1 MLIELA
7 VRNLAIFEDVRVP
20 FTAGLN
26 VVTGET
32 GAGKSLLVEA
42 IRLAL
47 GEKADPVAVRAGE
60 PEAEVSA
67 LFDLSRRDDLRDAWE
82 EAGLPWEEEVVLRR
96 VLPAS
101 GRSRAFLNGRPVAQ
115 PVLAALSPLLLTM
128 VGQHSVPELLSRSAA
143 LSAVDDF
150 AGTGSLSSEMRKRYR
165 RVAALR
171 RQVAEAADRGAGARS
186 RTETLDFEIGELS
199 KAALLPGEEEEL
211 AADLSLLR
219 NASKVREALQAADD
233 AIASSENAALVSMGF
248 ALARLREA
256 VAVDPRISAPA
267 ERLRSAREEVQD
279 LSRELGSLAARV
291 TEDPE
296 RRERVEERLSGIRR
310 LKRKYGKEV
319 PGLLSH
325 LDSLRSERAS
335 LAGALETEERLRKE
349 LVTEEDSGVATAK
362 KLSAARRKAAAAM
375 GPAVEKELARV
386 ALAGGRFR
394 AEVSTREPVPSA
406 LSASGIDEAELLFSA
421 NPGQVLRPLA
431 QTASGGELSRVM
443 LSLRNAASRGG
454 AGKTLV
460 FDEIDTG
467 IGGQVAERVGAR
479 LKSLSATAQVVCV
492 THLPQVAAF
501 ADHHLQVVKKEAGGT
516 VATGVNPLS
525 KQDRIGELA
534 RMISGAEITEK
545 AKAHAKTLIEKA
557 AGE

>member
-1 MLIELA
+1 MLIELT

-20 FTAGLN
+20 FSAGLN

-32 GAGKSLLVEA
+32 GAGKSILVEA

-47 GEKADPVAVRAGE
+47 GEKADPVAVRTGE
-60 PEAEVSA
+60 PEAEVTA

-96 VLPAS
+96 VLPAA
-101 GRSRAFLNGRPVAQ
+101 GRSRAYLNGRPVAQ

-128 VGQHSVPELLSRSAA
+128 VGQHSVPELLSRAAA

-150 AGTGSLSSEMRKRYR
+150 AGAGALSSEMRKRYR

-171 RQVAEAADRGAGARS
+171 RQAAEAADRGAGARS

-199 KAALLPGEEEEL
+199 KAALIPGEEEEL

-219 NASKVREALQAADD
+219 NAAKVREALQAADD
-233 AIASSENAALVSMGF
+233 AIASSENAALVSMAF

-256 VAVDPRISAPA
+256 AAVDPRIAETA

-296 RRERVEERLSGIRR
+296 RRERVEERLSAIRR

-325 LDSLRSERAS
+325 LDLLRSERAS
-335 LAGALETEERLRKE
+335 LAGALEEEARLRKE
-349 LVTEEDSGVATAK
+349 LAVEEEGGVAAAK
-362 KLSAARRKAAAAM
+362 KLSATRRKAAAAM

-386 ALAGGRFR
+386 ALAGARFR
-394 AEVSTREPVPSA
+394 AEVASREAVPAA

-421 NPGQVLRPLA
+421 NPGQELRPLA

-479 LKSLSATAQVVCV
+479 LKSLAV
-492 THLPQVAAF
+492 F
-501 ADHHLQVVKKEAGGT
+501 RAGR
-516 VATGVNPLS
+516 L
-525 KQDRIGELA
+525 R
-534 RMISGAEITEK
+534 
-545 AKAHAKTLIEKA
+545 HAPA
-557 AGE
+557 AGRGLRRPPSAGREEGGGRDGRHRRETAVETG

>member
-1 MLIELA
+1 MLIELT

-20 FTAGLN
+20 FSAGLN

-47 GEKADPVAVRAGE
+47 GEKADPVAVRTGE
-60 PEAEVSA
+60 PEAEVTA

-96 VLPAS
+96 VLPAA
-101 GRSRAFLNGRPVAQ
+101 GRSRAYLNGRPVAQ

-128 VGQHSVPELLSRSAA
+128 VGQHSVPELLSRAAA

-150 AGTGSLSSEMRKRYR
+150 AGTGALSSEMRKRYR

-199 KAALLPGEEEEL
+199 KAALTPGEEEEL

-219 NASKVREALQAADD
+219 NAAKVREALQAADD
-233 AIASSENAALVSMGF
+233 AIASSENAALASMAF

-256 VAVDPRISAPA
+256 AAVDPRIAGTA

-296 RRERVEERLSGIRR
+296 RRERVEERLSAIRR

-319 PGLLSH
+319 PELVSH
-325 LDSLRSERAS
+325 LDLLRSERAS
-335 LAGALETEERLRKE
+335 LAGALEEEARLRKE
-349 LVTEEDSGVATAK
+349 LVVEEEGGVAAAK
-362 KLSAARRKAAAAM
+362 MLSATRRKAAAAM

-386 ALAGGRFR
+386 ALAGARFR
-394 AEVSTREPVPSA
+394 AEVSSREAVPAA

-421 NPGQVLRPLA
+421 NPGQELRPLA

-479 LKSLSATAQVVCV
+479 LKSLVV
-492 THLPQVAAF
+492 F
-501 ADHHLQVVKKEAGGT
+501 RAGR
-516 VATGVNPLS
+516 L
-525 KQDRIGELA
+525 R
-534 RMISGAEITEK
+534 
-545 AKAHAKTLIEKA
+545 HAPA
-557 AGE
+557 AGRGLRRPPSPGREEGGGRDGRHRRETAVETG

>member
-349 LVTEEDSGVATAK
+349 LVTEEDGGVATAK

-467 IGGQVAERVGAR
+467 IGGQVAERV
-479 LKSLSATAQVVCV
+479 
-492 THLPQVAAF
+492 
-501 ADHHLQVVKKEAGGT
+501 
-516 VATGVNPLS
+516 
-525 KQDRIGELA
+525 
-534 RMISGAEITEK
+534 
-545 AKAHAKTLIEKA
+545 
-557 AGE
+557 

>member
-1 MLIELA
+1 
-7 VRNLAIFEDVRVP
+7 
-20 FTAGLN
+20 
-26 VVTGET
+26 
-32 GAGKSLLVEA
+32 
-42 IRLAL
+42 
-47 GEKADPVAVRAGE
+47 
-60 PEAEVSA
+60 
-67 LFDLSRRDDLRDAWE
+67 
-82 EAGLPWEEEVVLRR
+82 
-96 VLPAS
+96 
-101 GRSRAFLNGRPVAQ
+101 
-115 PVLAALSPLLLTM
+115 VLAALSPLLLTM

-150 AGTGSLSSEMRKRYR
+150 AGAGAIASEMRKRYR

-171 RQVAEAADRGAGARS
+171 RQAAEAADRGAGARS
-186 RTETLDFEIGELS
+186 RTETLDYEIGELS
-199 KAALLPGEEEEL
+199 KAALSPGEEEEL

-219 NASKVREALQAADD
+219 NATKVREALQAADE
-233 AIASSENAALVSMGF
+233 AIASSESAALASMAF

-256 VAVDPRISAPA
+256 AAVDPRIEETAG
-267 ERLRSAREEVQD
+267 RLRSAREEVQD

-319 PGLLSH
+319 PELVSH
-325 LDSLRSERAS
+325 LDHLRSERAS
-335 LAGALETEERLRKE
+335 LAGALEEEARLRAE
-349 LVTEEDSGVATAK
+349 LVLEEEGGVAAAK
-362 KLSAARRKAAAAM
+362 KLSATRRKAAVAM

-386 ALAGGRFR
+386 ALAGARFR
-394 AEVSTREPVPSA
+394 AEVSSREAVPAA

-421 NPGQVLRPLA
+421 NPGQDLRPLA

-454 AGKTLV
+454 GGKTLV

-479 LKSLSATAQVVCV
+479 LKSLSSSAQVVCV

-501 ADHHLQVVKKEAGGT
+501 ADHHLQVVKVAAAGT
-516 VATGVNPLS
+516 VATGVKSLS
-525 KQDRIGELA
+525 KQDRIEELA
-534 RMISGAEITEK
+534 RMISGAEITGK

>member
-1 MLIELA
+1 MLIELT

-20 FTAGLN
+20 FSGGLN

-32 GAGKSLLVEA
+32 GAGKSILVEA

-47 GEKADPVAVRAGE
+47 GEKADPVAVRTGE

-67 LFDLSRRDDLRDAWE
+67 LFDLSLHDDLRDVWE
-82 EAGLPWEEEVVLRR
+82 EAGMPWEKEVVLRR
-96 VLPAS
+96 VLPAA
-101 GRSRAFLNGRPVAQ
+101 GRSRAYLNGRPVAQ
-115 PVLAALSPLLLTM
+115 PTLAALSPLLLTM
-128 VGQHSVPELLSRSAA
+128 VGQHSVPELLSRAA
-143 LSAVDDF
+143 AMSAVDDF
-150 AGTGSLSSEMRKRYR
+150 AGTGALASEMRKRYR
-165 RVAALR
+165 RVAGLR
-171 RQVAEAADRGAGARS
+171 RQAAEAADRGAGARG

-199 KAALLPGEEEEL
+199 KAALLPGEEEAL

-219 NASKVREALQAADD
+219 NAAKVREALQGADD
-233 AIASSENAALVSMGF
+233 ALASSENAALASMAF

-256 VAVDPRISAPA
+256 AAADPRLREITG
-267 ERLRSAREEVQD
+267 RLASAREEVQD
-279 LSRELGSLAARV
+279 LSRELVSIAAKT

-296 RRERVEERLSGIRR
+296 RRERVEERLSAIRR

-319 PGLLSH
+319 PELIAH
-325 LDSLRSERAS
+325 LESLRSERES
-335 LAGALETEERLRKE
+335 LAGALEEEALLRETLSREEEAAVAAAKE
-349 LVTEEDSGVATAK
+349 L
-362 KLSAARRKAAAAM
+362 SAMRREAAEAM

-386 ALAGGRFR
+386 SLAGARFR
-394 AEVSTREPVPSA
+394 ATVFSREAVPAA

-421 NPGQVLRPLA
+421 NPGQELRPLA

-443 LSLRNAASRGG
+443 LSLRNVAGG
-454 AGKTLV
+454 GCAGKTLV

-467 IGGQVAERVGAR
+467 IGGQVASLVGAR
-479 LKSLSATAQVVCV
+479 LKSLSASAQVVCV

-501 ADHHLQVVKKEAGGT
+501 ADHHLQVVKRAAAGT
-516 VATGVNPLS
+516 VATGVKPLS
-525 KQDRIGELA
+525 KQDRIKEVA

-545 AKAHAKTLIEKA
+545 AKAHARTLIEKA

>member
-1 MLIELA
+1 MLIELT

-20 FTAGLN
+20 FSAGLN

-47 GEKADPVAVRAGE
+47 GEKADPVAVRTGE
-60 PEAEVSA
+60 TEAEVIA

-96 VLPAS
+96 VLPAA
-101 GRSRAFLNGRPVAQ
+101 GRSRAYLNGRPVAQ
-115 PVLAALSPLLLTM
+115 PVLAVLSPLLLTM
-128 VGQHSVPELLSRSAA
+128 VGQHSVPQLLSRAAA
-143 LSAVDDF
+143 LTAVDDF
-150 AGTGSLSSEMRKRYR
+150 AGAGTLSSEMRKRYR

-171 RQVAEAADRGAGARS
+171 RQAAEAADRGAGARS

-199 KAALLPGEEEEL
+199 KAALAPGEEEEL
-211 AADLSLLR
+211 GADLSLLR
-219 NASKVREALQAADD
+219 NAAKVREALQAADD
-233 AIASSENAALVSMGF
+233 ALASSESAALVSMAF

-256 VAVDPRISAPA
+256 AAVDPRLTETA

-296 RRERVEERLSGIRR
+296 RRERVEERLSVIRR

-319 PGLLSH
+319 PELVSH
-325 LDSLRSERAS
+325 LDLLRSDRES
-335 LAGALETEERLRKE
+335 LSGALEEEARLRKE
-349 LVTEEDSGVATAK
+349 LLNEEEDGVAAAK
-362 KLSAARRKAAAAM
+362 KLSGTRRKAAAAM
-375 GPAVEKELARV
+375 GPAVEKELSRV
-386 ALAGGRFR
+386 ALAGARFR
-394 AEVSTREPVPSA
+394 AEVSSREAVPA
-406 LSASGIDEAELLFSA
+406 GLSASGIDEAELLFSA
-421 NPGQVLRPLA
+421 NPGQELRPLS

-479 LKSLSATAQVVCV
+479 LKSLSVAAQVVCV

-501 ADHHLQVVKKEAGGT
+501 ADHHLQVVKKTAAGA
-516 VATGVNPLS
+516 VATGVKPLS

>member
-1 MLIELA
+1 MLIELT

-20 FTAGLN
+20 FSAGLN

-47 GEKADPVAVRAGE
+47 GEKADPVAVRTGE
-60 PEAEVSA
+60 TEAEVIA

-96 VLPAS
+96 VLPAA
-101 GRSRAFLNGRPVAQ
+101 GRSRAYLNGRPVAQ
-115 PVLAALSPLLLTM
+115 PVLAVLSPLLLTM
-128 VGQHSVPELLSRSAA
+128 VGQHSVPQLLSRAAA
-143 LSAVDDF
+143 LTAVDDF
-150 AGTGSLSSEMRKRYR
+150 AGAGTLSSGMRKRYR

-171 RQVAEAADRGAGARS
+171 RQAAEAADRGAGARS

-199 KAALLPGEEEEL
+199 KAALAPGEEEEL
-211 AADLSLLR
+211 GADLSLLR
-219 NASKVREALQAADD
+219 NAAKVREALQAADD
-233 AIASSENAALVSMGF
+233 ALASSESAALVSMAF

-256 VAVDPRISAPA
+256 AAVDPRLAETA

-291 TEDPE
+291 MEDPE
-296 RRERVEERLSGIRR
+296 RRERVEERLSVIRR

-319 PGLLSH
+319 PELVSH
-325 LDSLRSERAS
+325 LDLLRSDRES
-335 LAGALETEERLRKE
+335 LSGALEEEARLRKE
-349 LVTEEDSGVATAK
+349 LLNEEEDGVAAAK
-362 KLSAARRKAAAAM
+362 KLSGTRRKAAAAM
-375 GPAVEKELARV
+375 GPAVEKELSRV
-386 ALAGGRFR
+386 ALAGARFR
-394 AEVSTREPVPSA
+394 AEVSSREAVPAA

-421 NPGQVLRPLA
+421 NPGQELRPLS

-479 LKSLSATAQVVCV
+479 LKSLSVAAQVVCV

-501 ADHHLQVVKKEAGGT
+501 ADHHLQVVKKTAAGA
-516 VATGVNPLS
+516 VATGVKPLS

>member
-1 MLIELA
+1 MLIELT

-20 FTAGLN
+20 FSAGLN

-47 GEKADPVAVRAGE
+47 GEKADPVAVRTGE
-60 PEAEVSA
+60 SEAEVTA
-67 LFDLSRRDDLRDAWE
+67 LFDLSRRDELRDALE
-82 EAGLPWEEEVVLRR
+82 EAGLPWEEEAVLRR
-96 VLPAS
+96 VLPAA
-101 GRSRAFLNGRPVAQ
+101 GRSRAYLNGRPVAQ
-115 PVLAALSPLLLTM
+115 PVLATLSPLLLTM
-128 VGQHSVPELLSRSAA
+128 VGQHSVPELLSRAAA
-143 LSAVDDF
+143 LSSIDDF
-150 AGTGSLSSEMRKRYR
+150 AGAGALSSEMRKRYR

-171 RQVAEAADRGAGARS
+171 RQAAEAADRAAGARI

-199 KAALLPGEEEEL
+199 KAALVPGEEEEL

-219 NASKVREALQAADD
+219 NAAKVREALHAADD
-233 AIASSENAALVSMGF
+233 AIASSENAALAAMAF

-256 VAVDPRISAPA
+256 AAVDPRIAESA

-296 RRERVEERLSGIRR
+296 RRERVEERLSAIRR

-319 PGLLSH
+319 PELVSH
-325 LDSLRSERAS
+325 LDLLRSERAS
-335 LAGALETEERLRKE
+335 LEGALGEEARLRKE
-349 LVTEEDSGVATAK
+349 LAAEEEAGVAAAK
-362 KLSAARRKAAAAM
+362 RLSAARRKAAAAM
-375 GPAVEKELARV
+375 GPAVVKELARV
-386 ALAGGRFR
+386 ALAGARFR
-394 AEVSTREPVPSA
+394 AEVSSRAAVPAA

-421 NPGQVLRPLA
+421 NPGQELRPLA

-479 LKSLSATAQVVCV
+479 LKGLSASAQVVCV

-501 ADHHLQVVKKEAGGT
+501 ADHHLQVVKETAAGT
-516 VATGVNPLS
+516 AATGVKPLS

-545 AKAHAKTLIEKA
+545 AKAHARTLIEKA

>member
-1 MLIELA
+1 
-7 VRNLAIFEDVRVP
+7 
-20 FTAGLN
+20 
-26 VVTGET
+26 
-32 GAGKSLLVEA
+32 
-42 IRLAL
+42 
-47 GEKADPVAVRAGE
+47 
-60 PEAEVSA
+60 
-67 LFDLSRRDDLRDAWE
+67 
-82 EAGLPWEEEVVLRR
+82 
-96 VLPAS
+96 
-101 GRSRAFLNGRPVAQ
+101 
-115 PVLAALSPLLLTM
+115 VLASLSPLLLTM
-128 VGQHSVPELLSRSAA
+128 VGQHSVPELLSRAAA

-150 AGTGSLSSEMRKRYR
+150 AGAGALSSEMRKRYR
-165 RVAALR
+165 RVAAMR

-199 KAALLPGEEEEL
+199 KAGLTLGEEEEL

-219 NASKVREALQAADD
+219 NAAKVREALQAADD
-233 AIASSENAALVSMGF
+233 AISSSENAAIVSMAF

-256 VAVDPRISAPA
+256 AAVDPRIVETA

-279 LSRELGSLAARV
+279 LSRELESLAARV

-296 RRERVEERLSGIRR
+296 RRERVEERLSVIRR

-319 PGLLSH
+319 PELVSH
-325 LDSLRSERAS
+325 LDSLRSERES
-335 LAGALETEERLRKE
+335 LAGALEEEARLRKE
-349 LVTEEDSGVATAK
+349 LVIEEEGGVAAAK
-362 KLSAARRKAAAAM
+362 KLSATRRRAAAAM

-386 ALAGGRFR
+386 ALAGARFR
-394 AEVSTREPVPSA
+394 AEVSSREAVPAA

-421 NPGQVLRPLA
+421 NPGQDLRPLA

-479 LKSLSATAQVVCV
+479 LKSLASSAQVVCV

-501 ADHHLQVVKKEAGGT
+501 ADHHLQVVKKAAAGT
-516 VATGVNPLS
+516 VATGVKSLS

>member
-1 MLIELA
+1 MLIELT

-20 FTAGLN
+20 FAAGLN

-32 GAGKSLLVEA
+32 GAGKSILVEA

-47 GEKADPVAVRAGE
+47 GEKADPVAVRTGE
-60 PEAEVSA
+60 HEAEVTA
-67 LFDLSRRDDLRDAWE
+67 LFDLSRRGEFRDAWE

-96 VLPAS
+96 ILPAA
-101 GRSRAFLNGRPVAQ
+101 GRSRAYLNGRPVAQ

-128 VGQHSVPELLSRSAA
+128 VGQHSVPELLSRAAA
-143 LSAVDDF
+143 LSSVDDF
-150 AGTGSLSSEMRKRYR
+150 AGAGALSSEMRKRYR

-199 KAALLPGEEEEL
+199 KAALAPGEEEEL

-219 NASKVREALQAADD
+219 NAAKVREALQAADD
-233 AIASSENAALVSMGF
+233 AIASSENAALVATAF

-256 VAVDPRISAPA
+256 AAVDPRIADTA
-267 ERLRSAREEVQD
+267 ERLRSVREEMQD
-279 LSRELGSLAARV
+279 LSRELGSIAARV
-291 TEDPE
+291 TEDPD
-296 RRERVEERLSGIRR
+296 RRERVEERLSVIRR

-319 PGLLSH
+319 PELVSH
-325 LDSLRSERAS
+325 LDSLRSERES
-335 LAGALETEERLRKE
+335 LAGALEEEARLRVD
-349 LVTEEDSGVATAK
+349 LVVEEEGGVATAK
-362 KLSAARRKAAAAM
+362 KLSSTRRKAAAAM

-386 ALAGGRFR
+386 ALAGARFR
-394 AEVSTREPVPSA
+394 AEVSSREAVPAA

-421 NPGQVLRPLA
+421 NPGQELRPLA

-479 LKSLSATAQVVCV
+479 LKSLASSAQVVCV

-501 ADHHLQVVKKEAGGT
+501 ADHHLQVVKVAAAGT
-516 VATGVNPLS
+516 VATGVKSLS

-557 AGE
+557 AGG

>member
-1 MLIELA
+1 
-7 VRNLAIFEDVRVP
+7 
-20 FTAGLN
+20 
-26 VVTGET
+26 
-32 GAGKSLLVEA
+32 
-42 IRLAL
+42 
-47 GEKADPVAVRAGE
+47 
-60 PEAEVSA
+60 
-67 LFDLSRRDDLRDAWE
+67 
-82 EAGLPWEEEVVLRR
+82 
-96 VLPAS
+96 
-101 GRSRAFLNGRPVAQ
+101 
-115 PVLAALSPLLLTM
+115 
-128 VGQHSVPELLSRSAA
+128 
-143 LSAVDDF
+143 
-150 AGTGSLSSEMRKRYR
+150 
-165 RVAALR
+165 VAALR
-171 RQVAEAADRGAGARS
+171 RQAAEAADRGAGARS

-199 KAALLPGEEEEL
+199 KAALTPGEEEEL
-211 AADLSLLR
+211 AVDLSMLR
-219 NASKVREALQAADD
+219 NAAKVREALQAADD
-233 AIASSENAALVSMGF
+233 AIASSSSAALVSMAF

-256 VAVDPRISAPA
+256 ASVDPRIVGPA
-267 ERLRSAREEVQD
+267 ERLRSAREELQD
-279 LSRELGSLAARV
+279 LSRELGSLASRV

-296 RRERVEERLSGIRR
+296 RRERVEERLSAIRR

-319 PGLLSH
+319 PELVVH

-335 LAGALETEERLRKE
+335 LAGALEEEARLRKE
-349 LVTEEDSGVATAK
+349 LVGEEEDGVGAAK
-362 KLSAARRKAAAAM
+362 VLSATRRKAAAAM

-386 ALAGGRFR
+386 ALAGARFR
-394 AEVSTREPVPSA
+394 AEVSSREAVPGA

-421 NPGQVLRPLA
+421 NPGQELRPLA

-479 LKSLSATAQVVCV
+479 LKSLSVSAQVVCV

-501 ADHHLQVVKKEAGGT
+501 ADHHLQVVKKTAAGT
-516 VATGVNPLS
+516 VATGVKPLS

>member
-1 MLIELA
+1 MLIELT

-20 FTAGLN
+20 FSAGLN

-32 GAGKSLLVEA
+32 GAGKSILVEA

-47 GEKADPVAVRAGE
+47 GEKADPVAVRSGE
-60 PEAEVSA
+60 PEAEVTA

-82 EAGLPWEEEVVLRR
+82 EAGLPWEDEVVLRR
-96 VLPAS
+96 ILPAA
-101 GRSRAFLNGRPVAQ
+101 GRSRVYLNGRPVAQ
-115 PVLAALSPLLLTM
+115 PVLATLSPLLLTM

-143 LSAVDDF
+143 LSSVDDF
-150 AGTGSLSSEMRKRYR
+150 AGAVALSSEMRKRYR

-171 RQVAEAADRGAGARS
+171 RQAAEAADRGAGARS

-219 NASKVREALQAADD
+219 NAAKVREALQAADD
-233 AIASSENAALVSMGF
+233 AIASSENAALVSMAF

-256 VAVDPRISAPA
+256 AAVDPRIVESA
-267 ERLRSAREEVQD
+267 ERLRSTREEVQD

-296 RRERVEERLSGIRR
+296 RRDRVEERLSAIRR

-319 PGLLSH
+319 PGLVSH
-325 LDSLRSERAS
+325 LDSLLRERES
-335 LAGALETEERLRKE
+335 LSGALEEEARLRKE
-349 LVTEEDSGVATAK
+349 LLIEEEGGVATAK
-362 KLSAARRKAAAAM
+362 KLSATRRKAAAAM

-386 ALAGGRFR
+386 ALAGARFR
-394 AEVSTREPVPSA
+394 AEVSSREAVPAA

-421 NPGQVLRPLA
+421 NPGQDLRPLA

-479 LKSLSATAQVVCV
+479 LKSLSTSAQVVCV

-501 ADHHLQVVKKEAGGT
+501 ADHHLQVVKKAAAGT
-516 VATGVNPLS
+516 VATGVKSLS

>member
-1 MLIELA
+1 MLIELT

-20 FTAGLN
+20 FSAGLN

-47 GEKADPVAVRAGE
+47 GEKADPVAVRTGE
-60 PEAEVSA
+60 PEAEVTA
-67 LFDLSRRDDLRDAWE
+67 LFDLSRREELRDALE
-82 EAGLPWEEEVVLRR
+82 EAGMPWEEEVVLRR
-96 VLPAS
+96 VLPAA
-101 GRSRAFLNGRPVAQ
+101 GRSRAYLNGRPATQ

-128 VGQHSVPELLSRSAA
+128 VGQHSVPELLSRPAA
-143 LSAVDDF
+143 LSSVDDF
-150 AGTGSLSSEMRKRYR
+150 AGAGALSSEMRKRYR

-199 KAALLPGEEEEL
+199 KAALTPGEEEEL

-219 NASKVREALQAADD
+219 NAAKVREALQAADD
-233 AIASSENAALVSMGF
+233 AIASSESAALASMAF

-256 VAVDPRISAPA
+256 AAVDPRIAESA

-279 LSRELGSLAARV
+279 LSRELGSLAAGV

-296 RRERVEERLSGIRR
+296 RRERVEERLSAIRR

-319 PGLLSH
+319 PGLVSH

-335 LAGALETEERLRKE
+335 LAGALEEEARLRTE
-349 LVTEEDSGVATAK
+349 LVVEEEGGVAAAR
-362 KLSAARRKAAAAM
+362 KLSATRRKAAAAM
-375 GPAVEKELARV
+375 GPAVEKELGRV
-386 ALAGGRFR
+386 ALAGARFR
-394 AEVSTREPVPSA
+394 AEVSSREAVPAA

-421 NPGQVLRPLA
+421 NPGQELRPLA

-479 LKSLSATAQVVCV
+479 LKSLAASAQVVCV

-501 ADHHLQVVKKEAGGT
+501 ADHHLQVVKVAAAGT
-516 VATGVNPLS
+516 VATGVKTLS

-557 AGE
+557 AGG

>member
-1 MLIELA
+1 MLIDLS
-7 VRNLAIFEDVRVP
+7 VRNLAVFEDVHVP
-20 FTAGLN
+20 FSAGLN

-47 GEKADPVAVRAGE
+47 GEKADPVAVRTGE
-60 PEAEVSA
+60 SEAEVTA
-67 LFDLSRRDDLRDAWE
+67 LFDLSLRDDLRDAWE
-82 EAGLPWEEEVVLRR
+82 DAGLPWEAEVAVRR
-96 VLPAS
+96 VLPAA
-101 GRSRAFLNGRPVAQ
+101 GRSRAYLNGRPVAQ
-115 PVLAALSPLLLTM
+115 PVLAGLSPLLLTM
-128 VGQHSVPELLSRSAA
+128 VGQHSVPQLLSRSAA

-150 AGTGSLSSEMRKRYR
+150 AGTGALSSEMRRRYR
-165 RVAALR
+165 RIAALR
-171 RQVAEAADRGAGARS
+171 RLVAGAAERGAGAR
-186 RTETLDFEIGELS
+186 RRAETLDFEIGELT
-199 KAALLPGEEEEL
+199 KAALTPGEEENL

-219 NASKVREALQAADD
+219 NAAKVREALEAADD
-233 AIASSENAALVSMGF
+233 AIASSENAALVSMAF

-256 VAVDPRISAPA
+256 AAVDPRIAETA

-279 LSRELGSLAARV
+279 LSREVGSLAAV
-291 TEDPE
+291 ATEDPE
-296 RRERVEERLSGIRR
+296 RRERVEERLSAIRR
-310 LKRKYGKEV
+310 LERKYGMEV
-319 PGLLSH
+319 PALVSH
-325 LDSLRSERAS
+325 LDLLRSERAA
-335 LAGALETEERLRKE
+335 LDGAIEEEALLRKD
-349 LVTEEDSGVATAK
+349 LSAEEDAGVSAAK
-362 KLSAARRKAAAAM
+362 TLSAARRKAAAAM

-386 ALAGGRFR
+386 ALNGARFR
-394 AEVSTREPVPSA
+394 AGVSSREAVPAS
-406 LSASGIDEAELLFSA
+406 LSEAGIDEAEFLFSA
-421 NPGQVLRPLA
+421 NPGQELRPLA
-431 QTASGGELSRVM
+431 QTASGGELSRLM

-454 AGKTLV
+454 GGMTLV

-479 LKSLSATAQVVCV
+479 LKSLSTTAQVVCV

-501 ADHHLQVVKKEAGGT
+501 ADRHLQVVKSAAAGT
-516 VATGVNPLS
+516 VATGVKMLS

>member
-1 MLIELA
+1 MLIELT

-20 FTAGLN
+20 FSAGLN

-32 GAGKSLLVEA
+32 GAGKSILVEA

-47 GEKADPVAVRAGE
+47 GEKADPVAVRTGE

-96 VLPAS
+96 VLPAG
-101 GRSRAFLNGRPVAQ
+101 GRSRAYLNGRPTAQ
-115 PVLAALSPLLLTM
+115 PVLAALSPFLLTM
-128 VGQHSVPELLSRSAA
+128 VGQHSVGDLLSRAAA
-143 LSAVDDF
+143 LSAIDDF
-150 AGTGSLSSEMRKRYR
+150 AGAGALSSGMRKRYR

-171 RQVAEAADRGAGARS
+171 RQAAEAADRGAGARS

-199 KAALLPGEEEEL
+199 KEALLPGEEEAL

-219 NASKVREALQAADD
+219 NAVKVRDALQAADD
-233 AIASSENAALVSMGF
+233 ALASSENAALATMAF

-256 VAVDPRISAPA
+256 VATDPRIAGTA

-279 LSRELGSLAARV
+279 LSRELANLAAKV
-291 TEDPE
+291 TEDPG
-296 RRERVEERLSGIRR
+296 RRDRVEERLSAIRR

-319 PGLLSH
+319 PELMSH
-325 LDSLRSERAS
+325 LESLRSERDS
-335 LAGALETEERLRKE
+335 LDGALREEARLRE
-349 LVTEEDSGVATAK
+349 ALAAEEESAVAVARE
-362 KLSAARRKAAAAM
+362 LSALRRKAVAEM

-386 ALAGGRFR
+386 ALAGARFQ
-394 AEVSTREPVPSA
+394 AVVSSRDPVPAA

-421 NPGQVLRPLA
+421 NPGQERRPLA

-443 LSLRNAASRGG
+443 LSLRNAASRGS
-454 AGKTLV
+454 AGMTLV

-467 IGGQVAERVGAR
+467 IGGQVAELVGAR
-479 LKSLSATAQVVCV
+479 LKSLSASAQVVCV

-501 ADHHLQVVKKEAGGT
+501 ADHHLKVVKEEAAGT
-516 VATGVNPLS
+516 VATGVKPLS
-525 KQDRIGELA
+525 KKDRIGELA

-545 AKAHAKTLIEKA
+545 AKAHARTLIEKA
-557 AGE
+557 AGG

>member
-1 MLIELA
+1 
-7 VRNLAIFEDVRVP
+7 
-20 FTAGLN
+20 
-26 VVTGET
+26 
-32 GAGKSLLVEA
+32 
-42 IRLAL
+42 
-47 GEKADPVAVRAGE
+47 
-60 PEAEVSA
+60 
-67 LFDLSRRDDLRDAWE
+67 
-82 EAGLPWEEEVVLRR
+82 
-96 VLPAS
+96 
-101 GRSRAFLNGRPVAQ
+101 
-115 PVLAALSPLLLTM
+115 
-128 VGQHSVPELLSRSAA
+128 
-143 LSAVDDF
+143 
-150 AGTGSLSSEMRKRYR
+150 
-165 RVAALR
+165 
-171 RQVAEAADRGAGARS
+171 
-186 RTETLDFEIGELS
+186 TLDFEIAELS

-219 NASKVREALQAADD
+219 NAAKVRESLQAADD
-233 AIASSENAALVSMGF
+233 AIASSENAALASMAF

-256 VAVDPRISAPA
+256 AAVDPRIAETA
-267 ERLRSAREEVQD
+267 ERLRSTREEVQD

-296 RRERVEERLSGIRR
+296 RRERVEERLSAIRR

-319 PGLLSH
+319 PELVSH
-325 LDSLRSERAS
+325 LDSLRSERES
-335 LAGALETEERLRKE
+335 LAGALEEEARRRKE
-349 LVTEEDSGVATAK
+349 LLVEEEGGVATAK
-362 KLSAARRKAAAAM
+362 KLSATRRKAAAAM
-375 GPAVEKELARV
+375 GPVVEKELARV
-386 ALAGGRFR
+386 ALAGARFR
-394 AEVSTREPVPSA
+394 AEVSSREAVPAA

-421 NPGQVLRPLA
+421 NPGQDLRPLA

-479 LKSLSATAQVVCV
+479 LKSLSSIAQVVCV

-501 ADHHLQVVKKEAGGT
+501 ADHHLQVVKVAAAGT
-516 VATGVNPLS
+516 VATGVKSLS

>member
-1 MLIELA
+1 
-7 VRNLAIFEDVRVP
+7 
-20 FTAGLN
+20 
-26 VVTGET
+26 
-32 GAGKSLLVEA
+32 
-42 IRLAL
+42 
-47 GEKADPVAVRAGE
+47 
-60 PEAEVSA
+60 
-67 LFDLSRRDDLRDAWE
+67 
-82 EAGLPWEEEVVLRR
+82 
-96 VLPAS
+96 
-101 GRSRAFLNGRPVAQ
+101 
-115 PVLAALSPLLLTM
+115 
-128 VGQHSVPELLSRSAA
+128 
-143 LSAVDDF
+143 
-150 AGTGSLSSEMRKRYR
+150 
-165 RVAALR
+165 
-171 RQVAEAADRGAGARS
+171 
-186 RTETLDFEIGELS
+186 
-199 KAALLPGEEEEL
+199 
-211 AADLSLLR
+211 
-219 NASKVREALQAADD
+219 VREALQAADD
-233 AIASSENAALVSMGF
+233 AIASSSSAALVSMAF

-256 VAVDPRISAPA
+256 ASVDPRIVGPA
-267 ERLRSAREEVQD
+267 ERLRSAREELQD
-279 LSRELGSLAARV
+279 LSRELGSLASRV

-296 RRERVEERLSGIRR
+296 RRERVEERLSAIRR

-319 PGLLSH
+319 PELVVH

-335 LAGALETEERLRKE
+335 LAGALEEEARLRKE
-349 LVTEEDSGVATAK
+349 LVGEEEDGVAAAK
-362 KLSAARRKAAAAM
+362 VLSATRRKAAAAM

-386 ALAGGRFR
+386 ALAGARFR
-394 AEVSTREPVPSA
+394 AEVSSREAVPGA

-421 NPGQVLRPLA
+421 NPGQELRPLA

-479 LKSLSATAQVVCV
+479 LKSLSVSAQVVCV

-501 ADHHLQVVKKEAGGT
+501 ADHHLQVVKKTAAGT
-516 VATGVNPLS
+516 VATGVKPLS